1 MIFHQNAF
9 KTGFS
14 AIKGQ
19 KGQIVENPITKS
31 FFGTKPFQLIK
42 AELIFIPNRICEKK
56 IGPKFKGQGH
66 LTPCNY
72 EGWPSRPNFFS
83 RFLINMTQR
92 FLK

>member
-1 MIFHQNAF
+1 MIFHQNAL

-19 KGQIVENPITKS
+19 KGQIVENLLTTS

-56 IGPKFKGQGH
+56 NWTKIQ
-66 LTPCNY
+66 
-72 EGWPSRPNFFS
+72 RPRPFDP
-83 RFLINMTQR
+83 L
-92 FLK
+92 

>member
-1 MIFHQNAF
+1 MIFHQNAL

-19 KGQIVENPITKS
+19 KGQIVENLLTTS

-56 IGPKFKGQGH
+56 IWTKIQRPR
-66 LTPCNY
+66 PCD
-72 EGWPSRPNFFS
+72 P
-83 RFLINMTQR
+83 L
-92 FLK
+92 